1 MNSYNGVNDS
11 LFGMDLNNDNIARGN
26 EIHDAPYE
34 TMSTI
39 YEETEVEDVESE
51 LDKIKAHVADLEK
64 NSQVKQMDPRD
75 ISTPLDSMI
84 QQTNEE
90 QPAQNQQQEPPQET
104 QEQPPQEDQVMQ
116 PMEPQ
121 NQQQEPPQET
131 QEQPP
136 QEDQVM
142 QPMEQ
147 EGGENQDPSADQSP
161 QEEDPN
167 AVDPNDPNMGMGDPN
182 MGGMDMGMGGM
193 GMEDPNAIPKPTS
206 SEEVGRIIELKKI
219 FSRLI
224 SVEAYLTSTFE
235 PELLKVRELVAQATE
250 LFTILMANYS
260 LYKDEIDER
269 IISYYKFIE
278 KVYEVL
284 HKYYSER
291 EEE

>member
-11 LFGMDLNNDNIARGN
+11 ILALNPNGDNISRGN

-34 TMSTI
+34 TMATI
-39 YEETEVEDVESE
+39 YEETDVEDVESE

-64 NSQVKQMDPRD
+64 NSQVKQLDPRD
-75 ISTPLDSMI
+75 ISTPLDPMI
-84 QQTNEE
+84 EQPNEEQPDQNQQEQPPQEDQVMQPMEQGDE

-116 PMEPQ
+116 PMEQ
-121 NQQQEPPQET
+121 G
-131 QEQPP
+131 
-136 QEDQVM
+136 DD
-142 QPMEQ
+142 
-147 EGGENQDPSADQSP
+147 ENQDQSADQSP

-291 EEE
+291 DEE